1 MLVCSCTNVTAD
13 VVDSLVE
20 RGARNWTEASAS
32 CGAVRYCGG
41 CLKNFRR
48 TFERSR
54 RARDHSA
61 VPTR

>member
-1 MLVCSCTNVTAD
+1 MLVCSCTKVTAD

-20 RGARNWTEASAS
+20 RGARNWNEASAS
-32 CGAVRYCGG
+32 CGAGRYCGG
-41 CLKNFRR
+41 CLKDFRR

-61 VPTR
+61 NTMR